1 MYTKN
6 PFHMFQNISCVH
18 ALALAGWGVRGMT
31 NRSRGKD
38 FIPKCANSFP
48 FSFPLLHTD
57 RQMWTSQ

>member
-1 MYTKN
+1 
-6 PFHMFQNISCVH
+6 MFQNISCVH
-18 ALALAGWGVRGMT
+18 ALALAGWGRRGMT